1 MEQSI
6 DQSIEQYI
14 FNMVG
19 ILFILI
25 FLYYLIYD
33 EIKYGLLKTLFT
45 WAVTVI
51 GTPIPFAGILLS
63 FPLRLL
69 YNFPMVFTQILVS
82 IVSILILLYCR
93 SFHIDI
99 IRHPSF
105 RIGHLFHK
113 IIKRNL
119 YVLFIL
125 SILSSVLI
133 TQFISN
139 LYTDRYFIPNTE
151 NVVLLCSIVVLVAG
165 YFYLLPV

>member
-1 MEQSI
+1 
-6 DQSIEQYI
+6 
-14 FNMVG
+14 MVG

-33 EIKYGLLKTLFT
+33 EIKYGLLKTLFI

-63 FPLRLL
+63 FPLRLF
-69 YNFPMVFTQILVS
+69 YDFPMVFTQILVS

-105 RIGHLFHK
+105 RIGNLFHT

-139 LYTDRYFIPNTE
+139 LYTDREFIPNTE
-151 NVVLLCSIVVLVAG
+151 NVVLLCSIVVFVAG